1 MKDEHFIKVY
11 CSQEL
16 PRKDGKY
23 VTEYGNTYYRTDS
36 TIKWKFD
43 SIIVQPT
50 WWLKPIDLDQIKA
63 QVWEEGKGAGIQIE
77 FEQENGIE
85 SNVTN
90 PYNNN
95 NYGSKRT

>member
-11 CSQEL
+11 CSKEL

-43 SIIVQPT
+43 SIIVQPE
-50 WWLKPIDLDQIKA
+50 WWLKPIDLDKIKA
-63 QVWEEGKGAGIQIE
+63 QVWEEGFEARREFTKEVNAGEITLI
-77 FEQENGIE
+77 
-85 SNVTN
+85 SNHYT
-90 PYNNN
+90 
-95 NYGSKRT
+95 K